1 MQNLDSMPTPH
12 LTVTVNTTM
21 TREATQPQM
30 SEVLVIGTDGQ
41 GPEVTDELEEAHTRT
56 SKEWKSES
64 VA

>member
-1 MQNLDSMPTPH
+1 
-12 LTVTVNTTM
+12 M